1 MKNLINWKEVSRQLT
16 GGETNISRNRIP
28 KKYQSKIDALLE
40 KVKEWK
46 DEHTRTNRSTY
57 DLYKQ
62 KR

>member
-46 DEHTRTNRSTY
+46 DEHTRTNRS
-57 DLYKQ
+57 K
-62 KR
+62 